1 VDHIT
6 SVRVHRPD
14 SLWSGWWHRRLGT
27 DIPQTIMAGWFAG
40 PDKRELWD
48 VRAGAEV
55 IDLELSSPSPMSRLV
70 LQVPDPSALALT
82 LTTAAPTARGAGKP
96 RKEQV

>member
-1 VDHIT
+1 M
-6 SVRVHRPD
+6 VRLVAPA
-14 SLWSGWWHRRLGT
+14 LGT
-27 DIPQTIMAGWFAG
+27 VIPQIIKAGWFAG

-55 IDLELSSPSPMSRLV
+55 IDLELSPPSPMSRLV

-82 LTTAAPTARGAGKP
+82 LTTVAPTARGAEKP
-96 RKEQV
+96 RKEQG